1 MTRTTRIIVGL
12 VTGLTVVCG
21 WAWAGLE
28 GSKHDFSRE
37 EWSGG
42 ELCSACHTPHREA
55 PPKAAPLWNPNADL
69 TRTFGTSKTRETSK
83 AEPGSGTLFCLR
95 CHDGTV
101 ASDAAPRA
109 KASRPANRQHPGAFT
124 AGHDTSEHPVGV
136 PYPAFGKG
144 YHPAPSVTAKGVPL
158 PNGRVE
164 CVSCHDPHN
173 EAGVEHMLVTSN
185 ARSALCLTCHK
196 K

>member
-1 MTRTTRIIVGL
+1 MSRTAR
-12 VTGLTVVCG
+12 LTVALVAVVTLVSG

-42 ELCSACHTPHREA
+42 ELCAACHAPHRQEA
-55 PPKAAPLWNPNADL
+55 PKAAPLWNPNADL
-69 TRTFGTSKTRETSK
+69 TRRFGTPLDKKTSK
-83 AEPGSGTLFCLR
+83 AQPGSGTLSCLR

-101 ASDAAPRA
+101 ASDAAPKA
-109 KASRPANRQHPGAFT
+109 KAKRAVNAQHPGAFT
-124 AGHDTSEHPVGV
+124 AGHETSEHPVGV
-136 PYPAFGKG
+136 SYPAFGKG
-144 YHPAPSVTAKGVPL
+144 FHPAPSVTAKGIPL
-158 PNGRVE
+158 PDGRVE
-164 CVSCHDPHN
+164 CMSCHDPHN
-173 EAGVEHMLVTSN
+173 EAGVKHMLVTSN